1 MRIGLPGLGDRSF
14 KVEGDVFPMSATKL
28 LNTFALCLAVVA
40 IGLVGF
46 KNYQGDQNGQLLNVS
61 YDPAREV
68 YKEINS
74 KFIAKYQAEA
84 GHQLRVEQS
93 HGGSSRQA
101 RAVAEGLAADVVTL
115 ALPSDI
121 EGLSNGPYARFIP
134 KSALAGLLFITAA
147 RLIDWKRLGYAIRA
161 SRFDSILVF
170 VTAFA
175 AIFISVEDS
184 ILIGVAIYSSESTTV
199 NVFSTIPFAYD

>member
-68 YKEINS
+68 YKATPN
-74 KFIAKYQAEA
+74 
-84 GHQLRVEQS
+84 
-93 HGGSSRQA
+93 SSRSI
-101 RAVAEGLAADVVTL
+101 RRKPGTNCVSSNLMAVRRGK
-115 ALPSDI
+115 P
-121 EGLSNGPYARFIP
+121 G
-134 KSALAGLLFITAA
+134 
-147 RLIDWKRLGYAIRA
+147 RLRRGWPPM
-161 SRFDSILVF
+161 S
-170 VTAFA
+170 
-175 AIFISVEDS
+175 
-184 ILIGVAIYSSESTTV
+184 
-199 NVFSTIPFAYD
+199 